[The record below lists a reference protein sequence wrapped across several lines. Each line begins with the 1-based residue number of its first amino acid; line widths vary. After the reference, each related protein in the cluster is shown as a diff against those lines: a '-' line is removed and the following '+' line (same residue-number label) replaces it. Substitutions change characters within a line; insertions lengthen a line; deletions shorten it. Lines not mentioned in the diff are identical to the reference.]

1 MNGDCQTL
9 PLYQG
14 SGWPFVLLSTAAP
27 PQAPGL
33 PIYRR
38 YRTLL
43 FFLNV
48 IADTNEYDLTRI
60 ETLKILGLRDY
71 VPEDHATVGRA
82 IMHLL
87 DDRDDGVRNYAT
99 ITMREFMQ
107 VDGAPEAISKVL
119 LDPDENI
126 TIRSSALGSLHRSG
140 PDDCTSIFALFVC
153 PLHVGFMCAVEP
165 LHAVRRAAST

>member
-43 FFLNV
+43 GRIRADGTLDDLRRLAGAGAAESLEDVFFR
-48 IADTNEYDLTRI
+48 LTDPP
-60 ETLKILGLRDY
+60 TG
-71 VPEDHATVGRA
+71 ATVAR
-82 IMHLL
+82 
-87 DDRDDGVRNYAT
+87 
-99 ITMREFMQ
+99 
-107 VDGAPEAISKVL
+107 GARTAP
-119 LDPDENI
+119 
-126 TIRSSALGSLHRSG
+126 
-140 PDDCTSIFALFVC
+140 
-153 PLHVGFMCAVEP
+153 
-165 LHAVRRAAST
+165 

>member
-43 FFLNV
+43 ELAGTIGV
-48 IADTNEYDLTRI
+48 DPLVLERDWVLTEI
-60 ETLKILGLRDY
+60 VFHLAQTSGAHLVLK
-71 VPEDHATVGRA
+71 A
-82 IMHLL
+82 
-87 DDRDDGVRNYAT
+87 
-99 ITMREFMQ
+99 
-107 VDGAPEAISKVL
+107 
-119 LDPDENI
+119 
-126 TIRSSALGSLHRSG
+126 
-140 PDDCTSIFALFVC
+140 C
-153 PLHVGFMCAVEP
+153 P
-165 LHAVRRAAST
+165 

>member
-43 FFLNV
+43 
-48 IADTNEYDLTRI
+48 E
-60 ETLKILGLRDY
+60 
-71 VPEDHATVGRA
+71 
-82 IMHLL
+82 
-87 DDRDDGVRNYAT
+87 
-99 ITMREFMQ
+99 
-107 VDGAPEAISKVL
+107 
-119 LDPDENI
+119 ENH
-126 TIRSSALGSLHRSG
+126 SLSY
-140 PDDCTSIFALFVC
+140 
-153 PLHVGFMCAVEP
+153 
-165 LHAVRRAAST
+165 

>member
-1 MNGDCQTL
+1 MDQ
-9 PLYQG
+9 
-14 SGWPFVLLSTAAP
+14 
-27 PQAPGL
+27 
-33 PIYRR
+33 IEE
-38 YRTLL
+38 LL
-43 FFLNV
+43 FAFRSARPTGPYRQAYPDKIGAIKALEHSNDKRVLQFFLSV
-48 IADTNEYDLTRI
+48 IADTNEYDLARI

-107 VDGAPEAISKVL
+107 VDGALEAISKVL

-126 TIRSSALGSLHRSG
+126 TIRSSALGSLHRLG
-140 PDDCTSIFALFVC
+140 PDDRTIGTLNALLSDDEFRPDAIRTLNEWQV
-153 PLHVGFMCAVEP
+153 L
-165 LHAVRRAAST
+165 

>member
-43 FFLNV
+43 HHQEITGAFQK
-48 IADTNEYDLTRI
+48 I
-60 ETLKILGLRDY
+60 TLKGLSLKIASTLAR
-71 VPEDHATVGRA
+71 TG
-82 IMHLL
+82 M
-87 DDRDDGVRNYAT
+87 GC
-99 ITMREFMQ
+99 
-107 VDGAPEAISKVL
+107 
-119 LDPDENI
+119 
-126 TIRSSALGSLHRSG
+126 RSSRDILQMYKVEWFLERGGLPRKQVRIKMRNEITSENFYLTLSRSLRLSQ
-140 PDDCTSIFALFVC
+140 S
-153 PLHVGFMCAVEP
+153 
-165 LHAVRRAAST
+165 S

>member
-43 FFLNV
+43 IELIGIGV
-48 IADTNEYDLTRI
+48 PECLADLACNPTKERYRAKERLPV
-60 ETLKILGLRDY
+60 LRD
-71 VPEDHATVGRA
+71 PTAGITARQ
-82 IMHLL
+82 LL
-87 DDRDDGVRNYAT
+87 
-99 ITMREFMQ
+99 
-107 VDGAPEAISKVL
+107 
-119 LDPDENI
+119 
-126 TIRSSALGSLHRSG
+126 
-140 PDDCTSIFALFVC
+140 
-153 PLHVGFMCAVEP
+153 
-165 LHAVRRAAST
+165 